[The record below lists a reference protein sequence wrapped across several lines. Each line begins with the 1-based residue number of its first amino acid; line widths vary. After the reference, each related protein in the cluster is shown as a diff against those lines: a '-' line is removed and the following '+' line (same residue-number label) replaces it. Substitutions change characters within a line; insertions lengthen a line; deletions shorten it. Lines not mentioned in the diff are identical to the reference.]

1 MIRVI
6 AKRYAKALVEL
17 SEEKKTIDKTKADLD
32 SFIAAV
38 DSQPDMKKLF
48 SSPVFT
54 PENKKAV
61 IKELAAKLGMQQT
74 TQRFVEHLAETGRI
88 RYVNDVHEAF
98 LALLAERQNR
108 ATVQLTTATAVNA
121 AELAEI
127 KKKLEALTGKQ
138 VDINTRV
145 EASLIGGAKAQVGS
159 VIYDGTIR
167 NQLNK
172 MRHQLTNGSKM
183 S

>member
-1 MIRVI
+1 M
-6 AKRYAKALVEL
+6 
-17 SEEKKTIDKTKADLD
+17 
-32 SFIAAV
+32 
-38 DSQPDMKKLF
+38 QKLF

-61 IKELAAKLGMQQT
+61 IKDLAGKLGMQQV

-88 RYVNDVHEAF
+88 RYVKDVHEAF
-98 LALLAERQNR
+98 LAILAERQNR
-108 ATVQLTTATAVNA
+108 ATVELTTAATVNP

-138 VDINTRV
+138 VDINSTV
-145 EASLIGGAKAQVGS
+145 DASLIGGARARIGS

-172 MRHQLTNGSKM
+172 MRHQLTNNSQ
-183 S
+183 

>member
-1 MIRVI
+1 MIRII

-17 SEEKKTIDKTKADLD
+17 SEEKKSVDKTKADLG

-38 DSQPDMKKLF
+38 DAQPAMHKLF

-61 IKELAAKLGMQQT
+61 IKDLAGKLGMQQV

-88 RYVNDVHEAF
+88 RYVKDVHEAF
-98 LALLAERQNR
+98 LAILAERQNR
-108 ATVQLTTATAVNA
+108 ATVELTTAATVNP

-138 VDINTRV
+138 VDIDSRID
-145 EASLIGGAKAQVGS
+145 ASLIGGARARIGS
-159 VIYDGTIR
+159 VVYDGTIK
-167 NQLNK
+167 NQLDK
-172 MRHQLTNGSKM
+172 MRHQLTNNSR
-183 S
+183 